1 VAAGQTL
8 EVACA
13 AERRYAPHSAAML
26 HSVLEHSPLP
36 VRVHYLHGPSFPAAS
51 ARRLAWMVRRHGG
64 EISFVEVPDERIA
77 GLPVDELFT
86 SAMWY
91 RILLPELAPDADR
104 VLYLDVDTIAVD
116 DLGPLW
122 ETELGDA
129 YLGAVT
135 NVFFKP
141 EHRDRVAAL
150 GLDPER
156 YFNSGVLLCDLAR
169 MRADGC
175 TERLLTTVRDERREL
190 EWPDQDALNL
200 VYEGRRADLHP
211 RWNCMNSVMRF
222 EWTEEVFGPE
232 LTREARSRP
241 GIRHFEGPEVEKP
254 WHLMC
259 ERAGRELYFRH
270 RRRTPWPIAR
280 REGVTLRNVA
290 RRARRLVARRRG
302 VD

>member
-1 VAAGQTL
+1 MTPSGTL

-36 VRVHYLHGPSFPAAS
+36 VRIHYLHGPSFPAGS
-51 ARRLAWMVRRHGG
+51 ARRLEWMVRRRGG
-64 EISFVEVPDERIA
+64 AIEFVEVGDDQVA
-77 GLPVDELFT
+77 GLPVDPLFT
-86 SAMWY
+86 SVMWY
-91 RILLPELAPDADR
+91 RILLPELVPDLGR
-104 VLYLDVDTIAVD
+104 VLYLDVDTVAAD

-122 ETELGDA
+122 ATDLGGA

-141 EHRDRVAAL
+141 EHAGRVARL
-150 GLDPER
+150 GLAPER
-156 YFNSGVLLCDLAR
+156 YFNSGVLLMDLGR
-169 MRADGC
+169 LRADGC
-175 TERLLTTVRDERREL
+175 TARLLEEVRGGGREL

-200 VYEGRRADLHP
+200 VLGSRRADLHP

-222 EWTEEVFGPE
+222 PWAEDVFGPK
-232 LTREARSRP
+232 LTAEARARP

-270 RRRTPWPIAR
+270 RRRTPWPIVRRDGVTPRNLAR
-280 REGVTLRNVA
+280 RVKRAAAG
-290 RRARRLVARRRG
+290 RR
-302 VD
+302 